1 MLEPVAILL
10 TPELL
15 NVVPLNEIPVP
26 AEYVVLLSGIVIVV
40 ALPVDGVNISL
51 WPLALSCVNVYVVSV
66 VLVAPSAIPSNF
78 FLSAALIKP
87 EAVWLAGLYVVLLS
101 GIVIVV
107 GLPVDGVN
115 VILCPSVESWVNV

>member
-1 MLEPVAILL
+1 M
-10 TPELL
+10 
-15 NVVPLNEIPVP
+15 
-26 AEYVVLLSGIVIVV
+26 LLSGIVIVV

-78 FLSAALIKP
+78 FLSDALIKP
-87 EAVWLAGLYVVLLS
+87 EVVWLAGLYVVLLS

-115 VILCPSVESWVNV
+115 VILCPSVESCVSV